1 MLSAW
6 NGAPRKTCVADE
18 GCPLGVGMEDSLRDV
33 VTRQEHPSRSARY
46 SRSFYRATL
55 KLTVQLPS
63 APTRR
68 SHIGNII
75 SGPRDEV
82 MSPRSMTP
90 RQPNHSL
97 RIFVTSAFASASLP
111 LTNTS

>member
-1 MLSAW
+1 MTL
-6 NGAPRKTCVADE
+6 GAGAARDDRGRAARRGPRDAPD
-18 GCPLGVGMEDSLRDV
+18 LRHLRG
-33 VTRQEHPSRSARY
+33 THAPARSHDRAGGETGPAG
-46 SRSFYRATL
+46 SPYRATL

-68 SHIGNII
+68 SHIGSII

-97 RIFVTSAFASASLP
+97 RIFV
-111 LTNTS
+111 